1 MARKRRPIV
10 PEAREALDQFKAE
23 VMKEAGYKVDPSN
36 PHAVKYEVAK
46 DAGIP
51 LKDDGNGTLTAKE
64 AGIIGGEIGGRMVK
78 ELIRR
83 AKENL

>member
-1 MARKRRPIV
+1 MAKRRRPIV
-10 PEAREALDQFKAE
+10 PEARDALDRFKAE
-23 VMKEAGYKVDPSN
+23 VMKNAGYNVDLSN
-36 PHAVKYEVAK
+36 PNTVKYEVAK

-51 LKDDGNGTLTAKE
+51 LKDDGNGGLTAKE
-64 AGIIGGEIGGRMVK
+64 AGIIGGEIGGRMVR